1 VPVEGMPIALQ
12 HLSLL
17 SPVRYYMEIALGIFL
32 KGVGIEILWP
42 KLLIIFLSGAV
53 IFPLSLLRLRRRMYE

>member
-1 VPVEGMPIALQ
+1 
-12 HLSLL
+12 
-17 SPVRYYMEIALGIFL
+17 MEIALGIFL